1 MPVLFVVFFL
11 CMAAA
16 GPVLFMGVVGIVLPA
31 RFFFIVWQKE

>member
-16 GPVLFMGVVGIVLPA
+16 DHVLFMGVVGIVLPVSN
-31 RFFFIVWQKE
+31 FVFS